1 MVAKYNYYRQ
11 LLKQMK
17 QRQKLSIYR
26 INQIGGR
33 MSSKT
38 WSAFDFIVMASL
50 IAKVKTDAFRWTKG
64 KDRKELYN
72 QFIEVIEVD
81 FPGLKELCVFH
92 HTDKTI
98 TFPNGSIIEVSGLR
112 ERGSSE
118 VQLTG
123 KSGSNTFDYQIALAE
138 ERYEI
143 PDESWAAVLQALRGT
158 NKFLEMHLANPW
170 VFSNDYVKYCND
182 TIPFSI
188 EKLKEKGQQFN
199 VIKRTMELE
208 DGRVIKYKE
217 VFHYSNYQINNYLD
231 DMQIMKLQVSAKHDP
246 HRKDT
251 ILYGYPGSP
260 KGGIWKWVLPQM
272 KQVPREANVSYYG
285 GVDYGER
292 ADATTAYVVGFNAGN
307 SHAHVMHEY
316 YHKNKTLGINKNTN
330 DLAEDVVEHYLE
342 FMEEFDIQT
351 QMIIMVDGAAIP
363 FITALNTYT
372 DTLGM
377 SGYLSFVQQT
387 NKGKVADRIEAMK
400 TMASFGLITVDSD
413 CKELLRE
420 LNEQVYSDKS
430 RTSADYV
437 DGDDHGTDA
446 MYYGIQPKWVE
457 LLENMEYERTQEAEK
472 LLQEAKDGI

>member
-1 MVAKYNYYRQ
+1 MVKQYDYYRQ
-11 LLKQMK
+11 ILERMK
-17 QRQKLSIYR
+17 NKRKLPVYR

-38 WSAFDFIVMASL
+38 WSGIDFIIMASL

-64 KDRKELYN
+64 KDRKELYD
-72 QFIEVIEVD
+72 QIIEVIQVD
-81 FPGLKELCVFH
+81 FPGLKDRCVFH
-92 HTDKTI
+92 NTNKTI
-98 TFPNGSIIEVSGLR
+98 TFPNGSVIEVSGLR

-182 TIPFSI
+182 IFPFSI
-188 EKLKEKGQQFN
+188 DELKNKGQQFI
-199 VIKRTMELE
+199 VKKREEKLD
-208 DGRVIKYKE
+208 DGTVIKYKE
-217 VFHYSNYQINNYLD
+217 IFHYTNYQINNYLE
-231 DMQIMKLQVSAKHDP
+231 DMQKMKLQVSAKHDP

-260 KGGIWKWVLPQM
+260 KGGIWKWVLPKM
-272 KQVPREANVSYYG
+272 KQVPREPNVTYYG

-292 ADATTAYVVGFNAGN
+292 ADATTAYVIGFNAGN

-316 YHKNKTLGINKNTN
+316 YHKNKSLGLNKDTS
-330 DLAEDVVEHYLE
+330 DLAEDVVLHYLN
-342 FMEEFDIQT
+342 FMEEIGMNVQL
-351 QMIIMVDGAAIP
+351 QVKVDGAAIP
-363 FITALNTYT
+363 FITALNTYA
-372 DTLGM
+372 DSIGA
-377 SGYLSFVQQT
+377 SGYVSFSQQT
-387 NKGKVADRIEAMK
+387 NKKRVADRIETMK
-400 TMASFGLITVDSD
+400 TMASFGLITVDEE
-413 CKELLRE
+413 CTELLRE

-430 RTSADYV
+430 RTSIDYV

-457 LLENMEYERTQEAEK
+457 LLENMELERTNEAQEM
-472 LLQEAKDGI
+472 LNGGNND

>member
-1 MVAKYNYYRQ
+1 
-11 LLKQMK
+11 
-17 QRQKLSIYR
+17 
-26 INQIGGR
+26 
-33 MSSKT
+33 
-38 WSAFDFIVMASL
+38 MASL

-72 QFIEVIEVD
+72 QMIEIIEVD
-81 FPGLKELCVFH
+81 FPGLKERCTFH
-92 HTDKTI
+92 NTNKTI
-98 TFPNGSIIEVSGLR
+98 TFPNGSVIEVSGLR

-143 PDESWAAVLQALRGT
+143 PDPSWAAVLQALRGT
-158 NKFLEMHLANPW
+158 KRFLEIHLANPW

-182 TIPFSI
+182 IFPFSI
-188 EKLKEKGQQFN
+188 DELREKGQQFIVKRRKQELDDGT
-199 VIKRTMELE
+199 VIR
-208 DGRVIKYKE
+208 YKE
-217 VFHYSNYQINNYLD
+217 IFHYTNYQINNYLE
-231 DMQIMKLQVSAKHDP
+231 DMQKMKLQVSAKHDP

-260 KGGIWKWVLPQM
+260 SGGIWKWVLPKM
-272 KQVPREANVSYYG
+272 KQVPREPNVSYYG

-292 ADATTAYVVGFNAGN
+292 ADATTAYVIGFNAGN

-316 YHKNKTLGINKNTN
+316 YHKNKSLGVNKDTS
-330 DLAEDVVEHYLE
+330 DLAADVVHHYLD
-342 FMEEFDIQT
+342 FMEEIQMNT
-351 QMIIMVDGAAIP
+351 QLQIKVDGAAIP
-363 FITALNTYT
+363 FITALNTYA
-372 DTLGM
+372 DSIGA
-377 SGYLSFVQQT
+377 SGYVSFTQQT
-387 NKGKVADRIEAMK
+387 NKKRVADRIETMK
-400 TMASFGLITVDSD
+400 TMASFGLITVDEE

-430 RTSADYV
+430 RTSIDYV

-457 LLENMEYERTQEAEK
+457 LLENMEIERTQEA
-472 LLQEAKDGI
+472 QEMLNGGK